1 MKTLSIYFI
10 GTSKYIEFFP
20 KYYELHSRHLFPGV
34 IKNFLVFTDEVDH
47 PYFQKENVKTFKIN
61 HEPWP
66 FVTLNRFKY
75 IHDHHSQCPSADW
88 HLFIDADLWSVTD
101 IQEEDLLSPEKPYL
115 GVRHPGF
122 LKGNPGSFET
132 NPNSTASITDKEYDL
147 SIYRQGCLWGGK
159 GEHFFKLIKSCL
171 DRVKIDTANK
181 VVASWHDESHLNY
194 FFLNQPHLT
203 HTAPATFAVP
213 QHPGPWDEHLK
224 GLKTQMLHLAKD
236 PTNFPRFEGGE
247 IK

>member
-75 IHDHHSQCPSADW
+75 IHEYQKQYPVADW
-88 HLFIDADLWSVTD
+88 HLFIDSDLWSQTRID
-101 IQEEDLLSPEKPYL
+101 PQDLINPGKPYL
-115 GVRHPGF
+115 GVQHPGF
-122 LKGNPGSFET
+122 VNGGGAFET
-132 NPNSTASITDKEYDL
+132 NPKSKASITDKPYDL
-147 SIYRQGCLWGGK
+147 STYRQGCLWGGK
-159 GEHFFKLIKSCL
+159 KDYFFNL
-171 DRVKIDTANK
+171 VKDCFNAVEADTSNK
-181 VVASWHDESHLNY
+181 VVAAWHDESHLNY
-194 FFLNQPHLT
+194 FFLNNAELT
-203 HTAPATFAVP
+203 HTAPPSFAVP
-213 QHPGPWDEHLK
+213 QETGPWTEQLK
-224 GLKTQMLHLAKD
+224 DGPLYMLHLSKD
-236 PTNFPRFEGGE
+236 HNTFPRFEGGC
-247 IK
+247 ID